1 MTTQEEAHQAYQTG
15 CAAHAKGNRHL
26 AYDSFLRA
34 IELDPNVSA
43 YRLNLAITA
52 QSLARPADQLN
63 DMAYFQ
69 ASECCRIQP
78 EALGNWVGFAEI
90 AMLTH
95 HYKEAIHAYEQALRL
110 APDNARLWC
119 LLGFVHHKIDHTED
133 AKQCYLKS
141 VELDPEQGQP
151 HFLLSTCYT
160 GKDYDPARIA
170 YHGEKAFTVKH
181 KATLSLEAMW
191 NAAHGF
197 LGIGCYEKGWGYFE
211 ARLHR
216 NLTNQGRV
224 LAPFKFPQPM
234 WKGERDCTVLI
245 HSEMGLGDV
254 VCFLPYLPI
263 IERHFSVKA
272 KLECPASMLALV
284 QYNFPSVECTV
295 NGVGMEFDYHLPIM
309 SLPYVCKTR
318 ADTVPWDGPYLRAEP
333 HKIDEW
339 SCFWPLN
346 EPGIPRIGICWS
358 TGVNAYNPH
367 NYDVHKKKSVPFD
380 LLKPVLDVPGVAYVS
395 LQTGDEAESMPNPGI
410 KTFSDTAAILHHLDG
425 VITVDTALANF
436 AGAMGAKTYLI
447 DRFDYDWRYHDK
459 LKQPWYPTV
468 TPYRQTVLNDW
479 SPVISSLVDEMKKL
493 AANKMAA

>member
-1 MTTQEEAHQAYQTG
+1 MTAQEEAHQVYQMG
-15 CAAHAKGNRHL
+15 CAAHARGNRHL

-78 EALGNWVGFAEI
+78 EALGNWVGFAEV

-95 HYKEAIHAYEQALRL
+95 HYKEAIHAYEQALKL
-110 APDNARLWC
+110 QPLNARLWC
-119 LLGFVHHKIDHTED
+119 LLGFVHHKIDHSEE

-216 NLTNQGRV
+216 NITNQGRV
-224 LAPFKFPQPM
+224 LGPNKFPQPM
-234 WKGERDCTVLI
+234 WKGEREV
-245 HSEMGLGDV
+245 
-254 VCFLPYLPI
+254 
-263 IERHFSVKA
+263 
-272 KLECPASMLALV
+272 PA
-284 QYNFPSVECTV
+284 
-295 NGVGMEFDYHLPIM
+295 
-309 SLPYVCKTR
+309 
-318 ADTVPWDGPYLRAEP
+318 
-333 HKIDEW
+333 
-339 SCFWPLN
+339 
-346 EPGIPRIGICWS
+346 
-358 TGVNAYNPH
+358 
-367 NYDVHKKKSVPFD
+367 
-380 LLKPVLDVPGVAYVS
+380 
-395 LQTGDEAESMPNPGI
+395 
-410 KTFSDTAAILHHLDG
+410 
-425 VITVDTALANF
+425 
-436 AGAMGAKTYLI
+436 
-447 DRFDYDWRYHDK
+447 
-459 LKQPWYPTV
+459 
-468 TPYRQTVLNDW
+468 
-479 SPVISSLVDEMKKL
+479 
-493 AANKMAA
+493 